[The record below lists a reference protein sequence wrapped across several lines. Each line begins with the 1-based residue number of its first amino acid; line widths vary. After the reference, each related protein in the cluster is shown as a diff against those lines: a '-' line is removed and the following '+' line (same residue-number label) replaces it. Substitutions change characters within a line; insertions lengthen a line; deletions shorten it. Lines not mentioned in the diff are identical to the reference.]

1 MIARTRANIAAVQ
14 KPLVLNPAINL
25 STRSTM
31 STLIIRETSP
41 SVIQLSGAVII
52 FSKRAIVALTRPRI
66 TATIRA
72 VTNPSMPTPGTRY
85 AAAKTATPD
94 KRREMRNFI

>member
-25 STRSTM
+25 STRSTI
-31 STLIIRETSP
+31 STLIIKDTSP

-52 FSKRAIVALTRPRI
+52 LSKRPIVALTRPSKI
-66 TATIRA
+66 ATIKA
-72 VTNPSMPTPGTRY
+72 VVRLSICTPGT
-85 AAAKTATPD
+85 
-94 KRREMRNFI
+94 M